1 MKRGF
6 AIPAILTVIL
16 VGLLGIGLF
25 LIPFIGLS
33 ALVGKK
39 MNQDVGL
46 SGSSINCSDVE
57 NVSAELLGYV
67 ADAANLYLKGD
78 QAALVAL
85 IQIES
90 SWNPKAENNESS
102 ARGLGQFIDRTARG
116 YKEFVGG
123 DDDPRDD
130 WPGPSKTWPAGK
142 IYDNPSYN
150 EHPDDARF
158 DPKRSIYA
166 AGHLLGGHLKD
177 YPGSVG
183 DAYEFGYHGGST
195 AEQKAEAKE
204 GRGRLMEAYA
214 ELLNGGGCKEAEII
228 AGNEGVPTAP
238 GKVPYYSQ
246 HDRRWGSQSYGCGNT
261 TISSSGCGVTSAAM
275 ILRYYGKN
283 VTPAEIAS
291 QSLSAGYRVCNA
303 GTSHAFFGY
312 IAKKYDLKGGH
323 KLSWERAMTLL
334 KQGTPLIM
342 SGKGKLPFS
351 KGGHYIVVTGFGP
364 NNTLLVNDPA
374 GGGTRRPMVA
384 TYLMSTVQAGY
395 AQGGYLG
402 AIYP

>member
-46 SGSSINCSDVE
+46 SGSNINCSDVK
-57 NVSAELLGYV
+57 NVSAEWLGYV

-204 GRGRLMEAYA
+204 GRGRLMEAYT

-228 AGNEGVPTAP
+228 AGNEGIPTAP

-246 HDRRWGSQSYGCGNT
+246 HDRRWGGQSYGCGNT
-261 TISSSGCGVTSAAM
+261 TIASSGCGVTAAAM
-275 ILRYYGKN
+275 VLKYYGKN
-283 VTPAEIAS
+283 VTPIEMAAF
-291 QSLSAGYRVCNA
+291 SLSKGYRACGA
-303 GTSHAFFGY
+303 GTSHMFFSR
-312 IAKKYDLKGGH
+312 IAKEYNLKGGH
-323 KLSWERAMTLL
+323 KISWERAMTLL

-342 SGKGKLPFS
+342 SGKGKFPFS
-351 KGGHYIVVTGFGP
+351 EGGHFIVVTGFGP

-374 GGGTRRPMVA
+374 GGGPRPKVA
-384 TYLMSTVQAGY
+384 TYPISTVQAGN
-395 AQGGYLG
+395 ARGGFLG